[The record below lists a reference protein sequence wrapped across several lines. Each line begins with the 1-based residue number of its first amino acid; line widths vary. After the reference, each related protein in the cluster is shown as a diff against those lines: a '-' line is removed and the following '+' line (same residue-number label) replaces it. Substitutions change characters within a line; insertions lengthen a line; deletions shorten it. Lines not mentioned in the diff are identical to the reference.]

1 MLFDV
6 KMILTKIKKIGDFM
20 AELIKSYTLGDMT
33 ANYVLNDRS
42 RAVLCILPEEAEC
55 ELLSAKN
62 IEVYNNG
69 SLVHLQLSHH
79 NAGFFSNSFKL
90 SESLETLKFKN
101 QEIIESDEKTV
112 IVTTEESDG
121 QYGIKHYLTWYKNEK
136 GFEVKT
142 KIYNNS
148 ENELVLEYLTSASL
162 DAISPYLKDEGSKD
176 LFLHKFKA
184 GWSME
189 GLHQCDS
196 LSSLGLESAWGMS
209 GESLKLFALGSRAVR
224 EYHPYIALE
233 DRKSGVIWGMYL
245 AHNASWQAE
254 ITRVWKQV
262 SISIG
267 LADSITG
274 HWSKKIKTG
283 ESFTSP
289 TAYITVAKGSIAES
303 SNRLLSM
310 RHREIEKLGVDNNM
324 DIAYNDFVTTWG
336 KPTEKAMLNMAD
348 LLSRGKTKYLV
359 MDAGWYTPYRA
370 IGDWEVDKNAFPNGM
385 KYYCDEVKKRGM
397 IPGIWME
404 FECTDSHAQTFGKE
418 YDRLKLK
425 KQGNVIVGH
434 VINGRRE
441 SFFDFSNPEVIEYL
455 DQKVIKFLRDSG
467 FGYLK
472 IDYNATTGAVID
484 GDESGGE
491 NLRQHMER
499 VRDYIKKISRE
510 VPNIVIEN
518 CASGGCRLEPSMMDI
533 TSMSSASD
541 THEGYEAAV
550 VAANLHYLTPP
561 RQNQVWST
569 LKPEYSSERFSF
581 IISQGFLGRLCWSGL
596 IAELSEDQL
605 NEMFK
610 AEELY
615 SEVAPIIKKGDSYI
629 YRTDSCSF
637 YSPTGTQAVVRYSE
651 DYESALC
658 VVHSFEDAKCLEI
671 DLKSEYKIEKS
682 LYNIE
687 AKTENGKLIL
697 SPKADFCGNVYL
709 LKK

>member
-1 MLFDV
+1 MP
-6 KMILTKIKKIGDFM
+6 
-20 AELIKSYTLGDMT
+20 ELIKSYRFGDIM
-33 ANYVLNDRS
+33 AHYILNDKS
-42 RAVLCILPEEAEC
+42 RAVLSILPKDAEC
-55 ELLSAKN
+55 ELLSDKN
-62 IEVYNNG
+62 CEVYSDS

-79 NAGFFSNSFKL
+79 NAGFFSNSLKL
-90 SESLETLKFKN
+90 SESLDQLKFKN

-112 IVTTEESDG
+112 IVTTEEAQEG
-121 QYGIKHYLTWYKNEK
+121 YGIKHYLVWYKNEK

-142 KIYNNS
+142 EFYNNS
-148 ENELVLEYLTSASL
+148 EKELTLEYLTSASL
-162 DAISPYLKDEGSKD
+162 DALSPYLNNEGSRD

-196 LSSLGLESAWGMS
+196 LSALGLESAWAMS

-245 AHNASWQAE
+245 SHNASWQAE
-254 ITRVWKQV
+254 ITRIHKNV

-289 TAYITVAKGSIAES
+289 IAYITATKGSIAES

-336 KPTEKAMLNMAD
+336 KPTEKAMLDMAD

-370 IGDWEVDKNAFPNGM
+370 IGDWNIDEKAFPSGM
-385 KYYCDEVKKRGM
+385 KYYTDEVRKRGM

-418 YDRLKLK
+418 YDHLKLK
-425 KQGNVIVGH
+425 NNGNVIVGH
-434 VINGRRE
+434 VINGRKE
-441 SFFDFSNPEVIEYL
+441 SFFDLSNPEVIKYL
-455 DQKVIKFLRDSG
+455 DEKIIAFLRDNG

-472 IDYNATTGAVID
+472 IDYNASTGAIID
-484 GDESGGE
+484 GEESGGE
-491 NLRQHMER
+491 NLRKHMER

-510 VPNIVIEN
+510 VPGIVIEN

-533 TSMSSASD
+533 TAMSSASD

-561 RQNQVWST
+561 RQNQVWAT
-569 LKPEYSSERFSF
+569 LKPEYSHERFSF
-581 IISQGFLGRLCWSGL
+581 IISGGFLGRLCWSGL
-596 IAELSEDQL
+596 IAELSDSQL

-615 SEVAPIIKKGDSYI
+615 SEVAPIIRKGDSYI
-629 YRTDSCSF
+629 YRADDCSF
-637 YSPTGTQAVVRYSE
+637 HSPRGTQAVVRYSE
-651 DYESALC
+651 DGLSALC
-658 VVHSFEDAKCLEI
+658 VVHSFEDAKSLDIE
-671 DLKSEYKIEKS
+671 LKGNFKIEKS
-682 LYNIE
+682 LYNID
-687 AKTENGKLIL
+687 AKIENGRLIL
-697 SPKADFCGNVYL
+697 SPKADFSGNVYF

>member
-1 MLFDV
+1 MSE
-6 KMILTKIKKIGDFM
+6 I
-20 AELIKSYTLGDMT
+20 IKSYYFGDM
-33 ANYVLNDRS
+33 AAHYFLNDKS
-42 RAVLCILPEEAEC
+42 RAVLCILPIGVEC
-55 ELLSAKN
+55 EILSAKN
-62 IEVYNNG
+62 KEAYNNG
-69 SLVHLQLSHH
+69 SLAHLQLSHH

-90 SESLETLKFKN
+90 SESLDQLKFKN
-101 QEIIESDEKTV
+101 QEVLENEEKTV
-112 IVTTEESDG
+112 IVTTEESPNK
-121 QYGIKHYLTWYKNEK
+121 YGIKHYLIYYKNEK

-142 KIYNNS
+142 EFYNNS
-148 ENELVLEYLTSASL
+148 EEELYLEYLTSASL
-162 DAISPYLKDEGSKD
+162 DALSPLLNDEGSRD

-189 GLHQCDS
+189 GLHQCES
-196 LSSLGLESAWGMS
+196 LSSLGLESAWAMS
-209 GESLKLFALGSRAVR
+209 GESLKYGAVGSRPVR
-224 EYHPYIALE
+224 EYHPYFALE

-245 AHNASWQAE
+245 AHNASWQGE
-254 ITRVWKQV
+254 ISRISE
-262 SISIG
+262 SISLSVS
-267 LADSITG
+267 LADSVTG
-274 HWSKKIKTG
+274 CWKKRVKSGKNFI
-283 ESFTSP
+283 SP
-289 TAYITVAKGSIAES
+289 SAYITVANGSIAEC

-310 RHREIEKLGVDNNM
+310 RHREIDKLCVDKNM

-359 MDAGWYTPYRA
+359 MDAGWYAPYRA
-370 IGDWEVDKNAFPNGM
+370 IGDWDVDTKAFPNGM
-385 KYYCDEVKKRGM
+385 KHYCDEVKKRGM

-404 FECTDSHAQTFGKE
+404 FECTDSHAKTFGKE

-425 KQGNVIVGH
+425 KDGNVIVGH

-441 SFFDFSNPEVIEYL
+441 SFFDFSNPEVIKYL
-455 DQKVIKFLRDSG
+455 DEKVITFLRDNG

-484 GDESGGE
+484 GEESGGE
-491 NLRQHMER
+491 NLRKHMQR

-518 CASGGCRLEPSMMDI
+518 CASGGCRLEPSMMDV

-561 RQNQVWST
+561 RQNQIWST
-569 LKPEYSSERFSF
+569 LKPEYSPERFSF

-596 IAELSEDQL
+596 IAELSKDQL

-651 DYESALC
+651 DGKNALC
-658 VVHSFEDAKCLEI
+658 VVHSFKDAKQLEI
-671 DLKSEYKIEKS
+671 NLKGEYRIEKT
-682 LYNIE
+682 LYPTKSNV
-687 AKTENGKLIL
+687 ENGKLIIN
-697 SPKADFCGNVYL
+697 PKNDFCGNVYL